1 MNGPNRSPVS
11 AAGMTATVADSAH
24 DISGR
29 LYRLAYIVTHPIQY
43 QAPLLRLIA
52 SQPDIE
58 LTVFFESDFSVRGY
72 RDAGFDQV
80 IEWDVPLLE
89 GYNHEFLPAIGGTDR
104 ISPSRPFNYGLF
116 NRLKRGRFD
125 ALWVHGYA
133 RRTNLLAIL
142 AARLAGMKVFVRDEA
157 TALSAP
163 RSPLRRASKSIFF
176 RLLSGSVTGFL
187 SIGASNRNYYIANGI
202 PVERIFP
209 MPYAVDNEFFA
220 SRAAQAASGR
230 EAFRV
235 GLGLEPGRPVVL
247 YASKFLPRKRP
258 DDLLRAYERLL
269 EKLPRH
275 TAPPYLLFVGDGE
288 LRAQVEAEAKAK
300 DLSAVRFLGFRNQT
314 ELAAFYDLCNVF
326 VLPSIHEPWG
336 LVVNEVMAA
345 GRPVIVGDE
354 VGCAADLVQPGR
366 NGFTIQAGDVEALAD
381 ALHTIVTAGPDALR
395 RMNEASREIIAAWSF
410 AEDIAGL
417 RQALQAALSG

>member
-1 MNGPNRSPVS
+1 MAPPP
-11 AAGMTATVADSAH
+11 
-24 DISGR
+24 
-29 LYRLAYIVTHPIQY
+29 YRLAYLVTHPIQY

-80 IEWDVPLLE
+80 IKWDVPLLD
-89 GYNHEFLPAIGGTDR
+89 GYDHEFLPAIGGRDR
-104 ISPSRPFNYGLF
+104 ISGGRPFSYGLF
-116 NRLKRGRFD
+116 SRLRRERFD

-142 AARLAGMKVFVRDEA
+142 AARLAGIKIFVRDEA

-163 RSPLRRASKSIFF
+163 RSPLKRALKAIFF

-187 SIGASNRNYYIANGI
+187 SIGTANRDYYIANGI
-202 PVERIFP
+202 AAGRIFP
-209 MPYAVDNEFFA
+209 VPYAVDNAFFA
-220 SRAAQAASGR
+220 DRAAQAEPGR
-230 EAFRV
+230 TAFRAR
-235 GLGLEPGRPVVL
+235 LGLETGRAVIL
-247 YASKFLPRKRP
+247 YASKFLPRKRA
-258 DDLLRAYERLL
+258 DDLLHAYERLL
-269 EKLPRH
+269 ETLPDN
-275 TAPPYLLFVGDGE
+275 AVPPYLLFVGDGE
-288 LRAQVEAEAKAK
+288 LRARVEAEAQAK
-300 DLSAVRFLGFRNQT
+300 GLGAVLFLGFRNQT
-314 ELAAFYDLCNVF
+314 ELAAFYDLCDVF

-366 NGFTIQAGDVEALAD
+366 NGFTIRAGDVEALAQ
-381 ALHTIVTAGPDALR
+381 ALYRIVTADPDARR
-395 RMNEASREIIAAWSF
+395 RMNATSREIIAGWSF
-410 AEDIAGL
+410 AEDVAGL
-417 RQALQAALSG
+417 RQALRAALSG